1 MTAVRRQDAETSRAS
16 ILDAAERLFLEHG
29 FAGTSMSE
37 VAKAS
42 GVAKSLIHHHFGSK
56 DRLWA
61 AVKRTRFNTYHR
73 RQVELLGGQQLTPEL
88 AKRSMRLYFEFLRDN
103 PQVLRMMWWMLLDQ
117 RPVAGAEA
125 EPHDN
130 ELVAELGRLGVAQI
144 EALQSAGSVRPDVRP
159 ESILMAFMG
168 MVHAAFT
175 EGWVLASRGMTA
187 EQYAE
192 EAWVLFSAS
201 VFLPTP

>member
-1 MTAVRRQDAETSRAS
+1 MTAIRRQDAVTSRAS
-16 ILDAAERLFLEHG
+16 ILDAAERLFLQRG
-29 FAGTSMSE
+29 FAGTSLSE

-56 DRLWA
+56 DRLWS
-61 AVKRTRFNTYHR
+61 AVKRTRFNAYHQ
-73 RQVELLGGQQLTPEL
+73 RQVELLAGQPLTPEL
-88 AKRSMRLYFEFLRDN
+88 AQRSMRLYFEFLRDN
-103 PQVLRMMWWMLLDQ
+103 PQVLRMMWWMLLEE
-117 RPVAGAEA
+117 PPKAGPDA

-130 ELVAELGRLGVAQI
+130 ELVAELGRLGVEQI
-144 EALQSAGSVRPDVRP
+144 EALQSAGLVRPDVRP

-175 EGWVLASRGMTA
+175 ERWVLASRGMTA
-187 EQYAE
+187 EHYAE

-201 VFLPTP
+201 VFLPVP